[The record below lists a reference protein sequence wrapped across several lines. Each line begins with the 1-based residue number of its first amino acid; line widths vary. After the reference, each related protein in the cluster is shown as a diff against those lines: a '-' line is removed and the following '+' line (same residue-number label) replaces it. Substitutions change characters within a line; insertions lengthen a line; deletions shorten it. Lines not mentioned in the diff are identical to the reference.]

1 MYIAITKDYAKN
13 RITLRYGLNKQTL
26 VNKKFIKEVPG
37 GLTEFDLK
45 ADMFKRSY
53 LEELLKTFAKYSEI
67 KFKNPNL
74 LNIKTWIIKNAK
86 VIDLYGFDKDEYL
99 SQHISKNLAGKN
111 CEVVAYG
118 KAKS

>member
-1 MYIAITKDYAKN
+1 MYIAITKDYTKN
-13 RITLRYGLNKQTL
+13 RLSLRYGISRDVL
-26 VNKKFIKEVPG
+26 VAKNFIKEVPA

-74 LNIKTWIIKNAK
+74 LNIKTWIIKNALD
-86 VIDLYGFDKDEYL
+86 IDLYGFDKDEYL
-99 SQHISKNLAGKN
+99 AQHISKNIAGKN
-111 CEVVAYG
+111 CKVVAYG